1 MGVDHHFVYRGGVP
15 TSLTFPLGPLDGMV
29 DVVTVS
35 VRDDAHPDGDPQ
47 LSERVTVTL
56 GDVVVGT
63 TDDLPDDQTGAVFT
77 FSFGLTSDADTV
89 TISHVPGDGPDSI
102 GVVEVCVT
110 TVALPSTTTLP
121 ASTTTNPS
129 PTTTTFAPPATS
141 APPVTTSAPP
151 PTNPPPTTTASPTT
165 SAPPSSSVP
174 PPNTVPSGG
183 SFSATCAAVGSDDL
197 ASLVWTASGN
207 LPTETVA
214 GTPIT
219 LSDQE
224 WSVSIPGSVLESATE
239 LGLIEIGDSIPVVIG
254 GTISASGTDEPT
266 RSAHDLATSV
276 VVTAN
281 TGGAVQPALART
293 PAPDMVF
300 TPNSDAV
307 AFRMS
312 TASAALDLG
321 LAEPVQL
328 TCTFDE
334 AQPPFVAS
342 PPAQVSPPPGE
353 LAFTGPSTY
362 LWAAIIVFVLLDVG
376 YLLWSASRP
385 ERRPLS

>member
-1 MGVDHHFVYRGGVP
+1 MTLDHHFA
-15 TSLTFPLGPLDGMV
+15 FDGS
-29 DVVTVS
+29 DPDSVTVPFGPILGE
-35 VRDDAHPDGDPQ
+35 VDAVTVTVFDRSHPGAETQPGERVTISLGTTAVGTTPDLPDGDQ
-47 LSERVTVTL
+47 AATYVLAVGRYLETDSLSVAHSPSEV
-56 GDVVVGT
+56 
-63 TDDLPDDQTGAVFT
+63 A
-77 FSFGLTSDADTV
+77 
-89 TISHVPGDGPDSI
+89 DSI
-102 GVVEVCVT
+102 TVVSVCVT
-110 TVALPSTTTLP
+110 FAVAPPSTTTTI
-121 ASTTTNPS
+121 A
-129 PTTTTFAPPATS
+129 PTTTTTV
-141 APPVTTSAPP
+141 PVTTTTVPDGTTTSAPP

-174 PPNTVPSGG
+174 PTNTVPSGG

-224 WSVSIPGSVLESATE
+224 WSVSIPGSVLENATD

-362 LWAAIIVFVLLDVG
+362 LWAAIIVLVLLDVG